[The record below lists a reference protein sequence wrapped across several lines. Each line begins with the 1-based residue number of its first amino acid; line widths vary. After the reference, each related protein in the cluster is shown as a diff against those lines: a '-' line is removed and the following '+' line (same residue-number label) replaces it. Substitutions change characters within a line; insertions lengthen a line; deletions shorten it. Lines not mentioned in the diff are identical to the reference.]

1 MVERDE
7 IEARVVRKEAGRRQR
22 RRRGVEVRCGVRC
35 GVVGRSGRGH
45 VARRVVRLA
54 LLPSPFCLR
63 PHTSTLTVPHAGVGS
78 I

>member
-1 MVERDE
+1 MVEGDE
-7 IEARVVRKEAGRRQR
+7 SEARVVHKEADRQQR
-22 RRRGVEVRCGVRC
+22 RRRGVEVRCGVQC

-63 PHTSTLTVPHAGVGS
+63 PHTNTFTVPDA
-78 I
+78 